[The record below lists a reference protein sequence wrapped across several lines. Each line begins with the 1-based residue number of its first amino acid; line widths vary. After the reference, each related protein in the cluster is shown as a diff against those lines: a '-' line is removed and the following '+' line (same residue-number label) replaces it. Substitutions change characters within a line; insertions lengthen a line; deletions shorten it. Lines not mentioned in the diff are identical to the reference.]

1 VVAIRSGLVR
11 GAEVRLYAGAGIV
24 AGSQPEIEKQETD
37 LKLQVL
43 LEALG

>member
-1 VVAIRSGLVR
+1 MVAIRSGLVR
-11 GAEVRLYAGAGIV
+11 GAQVRLYAGAGIV
-24 AGSQPEIEKQETD
+24 EGSQPDKEKRETD